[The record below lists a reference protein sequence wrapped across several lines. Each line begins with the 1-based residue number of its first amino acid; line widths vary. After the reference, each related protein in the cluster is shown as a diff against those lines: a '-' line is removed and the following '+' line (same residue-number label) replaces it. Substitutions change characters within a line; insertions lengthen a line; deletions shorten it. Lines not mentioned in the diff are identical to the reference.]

1 MMHLI
6 KPHGGE
12 LNELLVAE
20 NLRESLKSEAGH
32 LPSWDLNER
41 QLCDLE
47 MLLEGSFSPLAG
59 FLNQADY
66 NSVLK
71 DLRLADGTVW
81 PMPVTLDV
89 SEAFAKQLETGASIA
104 LRDPEGVIIAVL
116 DLQDLWRPDMALEA
130 QTVFG
135 TIDDTHPAVNYLLKR
150 SHPVYLGGKLRGLQA
165 TMHYDF
171 RHLRRTPRE
180 MRTEFSKL
188 GWSRIVAFQ
197 TRHPMHRAHQE
208 LTFLAAQQAEA
219 NLLIHPV
226 VGLTKPG
233 DIDYMTRVRCYEK
246 LLQRFPEQTTELS
259 LLNLAMRMGG
269 PREALWHT
277 IIRKNHGCTHIIIG
291 RDHASPGQDRDG
303 NDFYGPYDAQEL
315 VAQYQQEIGVQMMPF
330 KDMVYVQDRA
340 QYVAVDEVKESETVL
355 KISSTELRR
364 RLREGLD
371 IPEWFSY
378 PEVVEELRKSYPSRD
393 QQGFTVFFTGLSGAG
408 KSTIA
413 NALMVRLLEMG
424 DRPVSLLDGDIVRK
438 HLSSELGFSKEHRN
452 INVLRIG
459 FVASEITKNGGVA
472 ICAPIA
478 PFVDTRREVREM
490 IEPLGGFLEIHVST
504 SLAVC
509 EQRDRKGLYALAR
522 AGKIKEFTGISDPY
536 DEPEAPEMRI
546 DTDGCSP
553 EEAVQRIIL
562 KLEQVGL
569 ISISREA
576 TG

>member
-1 MMHLI
+1 MNLI

-12 LNELLVAE
+12 LKDLLVAE
-20 NLRESLKSEAGH
+20 NLRESLKTEAGDF
-32 LPSWDLNER
+32 PSWDLNQR

-47 MLLEGSFSPLAG
+47 LLIDGSFSPLEG
-59 FLNQADY
+59 FLGQTDY
-66 NSVLK
+66 DSVLN
-71 DLRLADGTVW
+71 DLRLADGAVW
-81 PMPVTLDV
+81 PMPVMLDV
-89 SEAFAKQLETGASIA
+89 SEAFAKQLDASASIA

-116 DLQDLWRPDMALEA
+116 DIEDLWQPDLKQEA
-130 QTVFG
+130 ETIFG
-135 TIDDTHPAVNYLLKR
+135 TVDDSHPGVNYLLNR
-150 SHPVYLGGKLRGLQA
+150 SNPVYLGGKLRGLQQP
-165 TMHYDF
+165 THYDF

-180 MRTEFSKL
+180 IRSEFKKL
-188 GWSRIVAFQ
+188 GWNRIVAFQ
-197 TRHPMHRAHQE
+197 TRNPMHRAHQE
-208 LTFLAAQQAEA
+208 LTFRAAQIAEA

-226 VGLTKPG
+226 VGLTNTG
-233 DIDYMTRVRCYEK
+233 DIDHMTRVRCYEK

-269 PREALWHT
+269 PREALWHA

-291 RDHASPGQDRDG
+291 RDHAGPGQDRDG

-315 VAQYQQEIGVQMMPF
+315 VAQYQQEIEIEMVPF
-330 KDMVYVQDRA
+330 RMMVYVQDRA
-340 QYVAVDEVKESETVL
+340 QYVAVDEVDDSETVL
-355 KISSTELRR
+355 NISGTELRR

-393 QQGFTVFFTGLSGAG
+393 QQGYTVFFTGLSGAG

-478 PFVDTRREVREM
+478 PFADTRRQVREM
-490 IEPLGGFLEIHVST
+490 IEPLGGFLEIHVAT

-536 DEPEAPEMRI
+536 DEPETPEMRI
-546 DTDGCSP
+546 DTVGCSP

-562 KLEQVGL
+562 KLEQLGL
-569 ISISREA
+569 INISRQI
-576 TG
+576 TS